1 MELSIDTP
9 CNAGIR
15 ILEKDRMTLANQS
28 ARQEG
33 FAPFSGEDDLEN
45 DRPRLLI
52 VDDEEMAI
60 RVLYA
65 ALEGMGDLRFATSG
79 PQALRCMDQEA
90 FDLVL
95 LDVKMPEMDGFEACR
110 IMQREHPQIPVIFV
124 TVVMGFDSELLALN
138 VGACDFLNKPINP
151 LLVRARIGLHLKL
164 KAQQDSLRRLS
175 DRDPLTDL
183 ANRRALGLRLSQEWR
198 RAERQQQP
206 LGLLMADIDHFKAYN
221 DHYGHVRGD
230 TCLRK
235 VAQGLA
241 ATVTRAGDMVARYGG
256 EEFAFLLPGSSLAD
270 TVALAE
276 KSAAA
281 VRALAIPHA
290 HSDAAP
296 YVTLSIGAT
305 SFIPNDSK
313 RPMQATE
320 SSCLLEA
327 GICEAQPLFEAA
339 DQALYAAKTAG
350 RDRVRVS
357 DGAQIDP
364 SDHCAYCAVASA

>member
-1 MELSIDTP
+1 M
-9 CNAGIR
+9 N
-15 ILEKDRMTLANQS
+15 LATQS
-28 ARQEG
+28 AQQEYLPRFTG
-33 FAPFSGEDDLEN
+33 GRAREN

-52 VDDEEMAI
+52 VDDEAIAI
-60 RVLYA
+60 RVLHA
-65 ALEGMGDLRFATSG
+65 ALEGVGDLRFATSG
-79 PQALRCMDQEA
+79 AEALQRMDRDT

-95 LDVKMPEMDGFEACR
+95 LDVKMPEMDGFEVCR
-110 IMQREHPQIPVIFV
+110 IMQREYPEIPVIFV
-124 TVVMGFDSELLALN
+124 TTAMDFDTELLALEI
-138 VGACDFLNKPINP
+138 GASDFLSKPINP
-151 LLVRARIGLHLKL
+151 PLVRARVGLHLKL
-164 KAQQDSLRRLS
+164 KAQKDRLRRLS

-230 TCLRK
+230 ACLRK
-235 VAQGLA
+235 VAQRLA

-270 TVALAE
+270 AVALAE

-281 VRALAIPHA
+281 VRALTILHE

-296 YVTLSIGAT
+296 YVTLSIGAA
-305 SFIPNDSK
+305 SFIPDVAKS
-313 RPMQATE
+313 RIVVVESPGASESGIRQAQ
-320 SSCLLEA
+320 A
-327 GICEAQPLFEAA
+327 LFEAA

-350 RDRVRVS
+350 RDRVCVWEDAQTGPADHRAY
-357 DGAQIDP
+357 GAGG
-364 SDHCAYCAVASA
+364 V

>member
-1 MELSIDTP
+1 MNFATP
-9 CNAGIR
+9 
-15 ILEKDRMTLANQS
+15 S
-28 ARQEG
+28 ARQKCL
-33 FAPFSGEDDLEN
+33 AHFSGNGAGDD

-52 VDDEEMAI
+52 VDDELIAI
-60 RVLYA
+60 RVLHA
-65 ALEGMGDLRFATSG
+65 ALEGIGELRFATSG
-79 PQALRCMDQEA
+79 AEALRSVDYDS

-95 LDVKMPEMDGFEACR
+95 LDVKMPEMDGFEVCQILKR
-110 IMQREHPQIPVIFV
+110 THPEIPVLFV
-124 TVVMGFDSELLALN
+124 TAVMGFDSEILALD
-138 VGACDFLNKPINP
+138 VGACDFLSKPINP
-151 LLVRARIGLHLKL
+151 PLIRARVCMHLKL
-164 KAQQDSLRRLS
+164 KAQQDRLRMLS
-175 DRDPLTDL
+175 DLDPLTDL

-221 DHYGHVRGD
+221 DHYGHVCGD

-235 VAQGLA
+235 VAQRLA

-296 YVTLSIGAT
+296 YITLSIGAT

-350 RDRVRVS
+350 RDRVCVWEE
-357 DGAQIDP
+357 AQIDP
-364 SDHCAYCAVASA
+364 ADHCAYCTGANA